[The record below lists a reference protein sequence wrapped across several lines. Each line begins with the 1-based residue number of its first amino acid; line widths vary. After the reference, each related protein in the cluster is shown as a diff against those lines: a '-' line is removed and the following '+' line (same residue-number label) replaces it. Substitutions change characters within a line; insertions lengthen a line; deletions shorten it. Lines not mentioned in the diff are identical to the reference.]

1 MTTING
7 AGSSAGSAWSAMQ
20 TARDARRA
28 WMEKEMFSETDSDGS
43 GSVDGTELQTV
54 LDKLSSATGGSTAKA
69 SDLVSQFGTD
79 GTLSQDQLTQ
89 AMQSLM
95 PQRSTMDFA
104 QSRSSDSTSAQGTA
118 GDDLFGKVDSDG
130 DGKLSAAEFQALQQK
145 MSGQT
150 DTSSTD
156 SAASKLFAQLDTDG
170 DGSLSQAEFDAGRPS
185 AQGGGQGMAGGMPPP
200 PPDSTSSTSASSSGR
215 STSATTYDPRDTNKD
230 GVVSAEEL
238 LAAGSTSSTDST
250 DPLQALFKAVD
261 SDGDGRIGRDE
272 AAVLSQKITEAL
284 NSLSTGST
292 SSSSS
297 STDSTGSRNGNFD
310 LSQLAQLVLKQYEQ
324 VGASASSGSSTG
336 STLSVVA

>member
-7 AGSSAGSAWSAMQ
+7 VSSGSSNAWSAMQ

-28 WMEKEMFSETDSDGS
+28 WMEKEMFSEADSDGS

-54 LDKLSSATGGSTAKA
+54 LNKLSSATGGSTAKA
-69 SDLVSQFGTD
+69 SDLVSQFGTN

-104 QSRSSDSTSAQGTA
+104 QSRSSDSTS
-118 GDDLFGKVDSDG
+118 
-130 DGKLSAAEFQALQQK
+130 
-145 MSGQT
+145 
-150 DTSSTD
+150 
-156 SAASKLFAQLDTDG
+156 
-170 DGSLSQAEFDAGRPS
+170 
-185 AQGGGQGMAGGMPPP
+185 GQGMAGGMPPP
-200 PPDSTSSTSASSSGR
+200 PPDSTGSTSASSSGGS

-238 LAAGSTSSTDST
+238 LATGATSSADNT

-297 STDSTGSRNGNFD
+297 SSDSTGSRNGNFD
-310 LSQLAQLVLKQYEQ
+310 LSQLAQMVLKQYEQ
-324 VGASASSGSSTG
+324 VRASSSSGSSTG
-336 STLSVVA
+336 STLSVAA